1 MGDEV
6 DARARNSRPEA
17 AAIFGPRVGLYDQA
31 STDEPDDRVPGRD
44 NPDAARS
51 IQSLHCSVHAR
62 QMRGGADLPV
72 TRLGSRTSMDDHDP
86 MSSRR
91 ETFHFVGQAYGGR
104 RPLDDVEIVVDN
116 NVVSLLDSVA
126 RKGYRDANVQHRRVR
141 NLYRWIERRRNVRIN
156 HYLGC
161 IEGANFDGFT
171 VSPYNL
177 HKRMSSAG
185 ILLGLARTGADAD
198 AFNGD
203 PILQAVRSAE
213 QASLDDAVDSARR
226 HFGAVVLPNYV
237 AILQWHL
244 LRQER
249 DDLDTIERLWEL
261 HERLAASMNFVP
273 LACSMLLYAELGTT
287 QVADVVGKGL
297 LKLHDRSL
305 ARSARSGAWDVGFLS
320 YLSQLR
326 LGDLVEG
333 DETTTPILVT
343 DDAKFA
349 EAARLLPAI
358 GNSGLFVLDREHF
371 RDPNLATRLSRELLE
386 SRALASPQFPSWAR
400 LIDLARSL
408 EGELGVDPE
417 QRLRIDSPVVRLA
430 PDGTRMNEILDLLPL
445 PVEDLLPL
453 IEDEPLQ
460 LYSSL
465 FVARF
470 ALEASKEDDDVALS
484 HALRR
489 VAPEA
494 IENIHDGAANSFL
507 AALGLIHAWGRGDD
521 SRTTAYL
528 EAVEINHYPRLVKFI
543 VIRLCAELIA
553 MSAERQNI
561 TAEEVTTRLRAT
573 FHNFPSQSE
582 GPILERKT
590 HGIDLR

>member
-1 MGDEV
+1 
-6 DARARNSRPEA
+6 
-17 AAIFGPRVGLYDQA
+17 
-31 STDEPDDRVPGRD
+31 
-44 NPDAARS
+44 
-51 IQSLHCSVHAR
+51 
-62 QMRGGADLPV
+62 
-72 TRLGSRTSMDDHDP
+72 MDDHEP
-86 MSSRR
+86 MSPQR
-91 ETFHFVGQAYGGR
+91 ETFHMVGQAYSGGL
-104 RPLDDVEIVVDN
+104 PLDDVEIVVDN

-141 NLYRWIERRRNVRIN
+141 NLYRWIEQRRNVRIN

-177 HKRMSSAG
+177 HKRMISAG
-185 ILLGLARTGADAD
+185 ILLELARTGADVD
-198 AFNGD
+198 AFDGD

-249 DDLDTIERLWEL
+249 DDLDAVERLREL
-261 HERLAASMNFVP
+261 HDRVAASMNFVP

-287 QVADVVGKGL
+287 TVTDVVGKGL

-305 ARSARSGAWDVGFLS
+305 VRSARSGAWDVGFLS

-326 LGDLVEG
+326 LGDLVAG

-343 DDAKFA
+343 DDGKFA

-358 GNSGLFVLDREHF
+358 GNSGLFMLDREHF
-371 RDPNLATRLSRELLE
+371 RDPELAIELSQELLE
-386 SRALASPQFPSWAR
+386 ARVLATPQLPGWAP
-400 LIDLARSL
+400 LIDVARSL

-417 QRLRIDSPVVRLA
+417 QQLRIDSPVVRLA

-445 PVEDLLPL
+445 PIEDLLPL

-470 ALEASKEDDDVALS
+470 VLEASEEDDDVVLTE
-484 HALRR
+484 ALRR
-489 VAPEA
+489 VAPGA
-494 IENIHDGAANSFL
+494 IDNIQDGAANSFL
-507 AALGLIHAWGRGDD
+507 AALGLIHAWGTGDD

-528 EAVEINHYPRLVKFI
+528 EAVEINHDPRLVKYI
-543 VIRLCAELIA
+543 VLRLCAELIA
-553 MSAERQNI
+553 MSAERQNMA
-561 TAEEVTTRLRAT
+561 AEEMTTRLRAT
-573 FHNFPSQSE
+573 FHNFPSQPES
-582 GPILERKT
+582 PIIERRT
-590 HGIDLR
+590 HGIDVH